1 MKRLYTTLLLLVS
14 TIVVFAADISKS
26 TYIYSVKEKDTL
38 RLDKYELK
46 TGDAKKPCVLFVF
59 GGGFVGGKRDKAIY
73 LEYFKQLA
81 QSGYI
86 VTSIDYRLGLKST
99 SEDFKNGK
107 KVSPK
112 EIAKRLKNA
121 IDLAVEDLYDAT
133 SFVLQRAKEWNVDTN
148 TMVTSG
154 SSAGAITVLQAEYY
168 LHSNDSRL
176 PKKLPEKFDYAGVIS
191 FAGAIFST
199 SGNLKWTSWPA
210 PIQLFH
216 GDADKNVP
224 YNKAKILSVG
234 FFGSKYLTE
243 QLDQLKSPYQ
253 FIDFTNVD
261 HIVAESPMKENLPD
275 IQNFLSEW
283 VLKKRKSAE
292 HVLVRDLTLPEV
304 KKDFGIGD
312 YIRSNFSN

>member
-1 MKRLYTTLLLLVS
+1 MKRLYTTLLLLFVA
-14 TIVVFAADISKS
+14 IVLFAADISKS

-46 TGDAKKPCVLFVF
+46 TGDTKKPCVLFVF

-73 LEYFKQLA
+73 LDYFKQLA

-86 VTSIDYRLGLKST
+86 VASIDYHLGLKST
-99 SEDFKNGK
+99 LEDFKNGK
-107 KVSPK
+107 KVGAK
-112 EIAKRLKNA
+112 EIVKRLKNA

-133 SFVLQRAKEWNVDTN
+133 NFILQHADEWNVDTN
-148 TMVTSG
+148 TIVASG

-168 LHSNDSRL
+168 LHSNDSKL
-176 PKKLPEKFDYAGVIS
+176 PKMLPQKFDYAGVIS

-199 SGNLKWTSWPA
+199 SGNLKWTSPPA

-243 QLDQLKSPYQ
+243 QLDKTKSPYQ
-253 FIDFTNVD
+253 FIDFNNVD
-261 HIVAESPMKENLPD
+261 HIVAESPMKENLAD

-283 VLKKRKSAE
+283 VLKKRKAAE
-292 HVLVRDLTLPEV
+292 HILVKDFTLPEA

-312 YIRSNFSN
+312 YIRANFSN